1 MERGRGVGENG
12 ADISD
17 YNNSR
22 VMDFQ
27 TVDKYTSNAL
37 AIRDTP
43 RMRGCL

>member
-1 MERGRGVGENG
+1 MDRFNG
-12 ADISD
+12 NSRNVSLTAAD

-43 RMRGCL
+43 RMRK